1 MSTGQG
7 MPRIASNRQRPE
19 EARRDPPWG
28 LEREHGA
35 TNTLMSDLWAS
46 GLF

>member
-1 MSTGQG
+1 MCL
-7 MPRIASNRQRPE
+7 RARERQRPE

-28 LEREHGA
+28 LEREQGA
-35 TNTLMSDLWAS
+35 TNTLMSDLWPS